1 MTGLNH
7 AFFFNVRSNWSS
19 HSTALL
25 SPRHLPLSAPAR
37 SLARYAQCRCCHLHS
52 VSVAVSFATPRQSRV
67 ILMGQMYSDE
77 DKRGLF
83 RFPSKAGNGKS
94 VPRRNHVLPGVE
106 GLCRGAAGL

>member
-1 MTGLNH
+1 
-7 AFFFNVRSNWSS
+7 
-19 HSTALL
+19 
-25 SPRHLPLSAPAR
+25 
-37 SLARYAQCRCCHLHS
+37 
-52 VSVAVSFATPRQSRV
+52 
-67 ILMGQMYSDE
+67 MGQMYSDE